1 MLLGAF
7 AEVTAHKAC
16 GQEPQDDA
24 GLSDIGV
31 HRLDQGLIE
40 ENLAVHP
47 DLERSGEVAAR
58 RDHDFEEHPLS
69 AGDGRA
75 AVVSLPAGLS
85 GVRAF
90 SGSRFVGAP
99 DEAPRVASVMK
110 NETPEGL
117 ARRS

>member
-40 ENLAVHP
+40 EDLAVHP
-47 DLERSGEVAAR
+47 DFERSGEVAAR
-58 RDHDFEEHPLS
+58 RDHDFEEVPL
-69 AGDGRA
+69 ADGDRRA
-75 AVVSLPAGLS
+75 AVVSLPAGPPACGPS
-85 GVRAF
+85 A
-90 SGSRFVGAP
+90 GA
-99 DEAPRVASVMK
+99 AWLGLQTRSSVL
-110 NETPEGL
+110 PVL
-117 ARRS
+117 

>member
-31 HRLDQGLIE
+31 HHLDQGLIE
-40 ENLAVHP
+40 EDLAVHP
-47 DLERSGEVAAR
+47 DFERSGEIAAR
-58 RDHDFEEHPLS
+58 RDHDFEKVPL
-69 AGDGRA
+69 ADGDGGA
-75 AVVSLPAGLS
+75 AVVDPPAGLS

-90 SGSRFVGAP
+90 SGSQFVGAP
-99 DEAPRVASVMK
+99 DEVERVAGVMK
-110 NETPEGL
+110 NEAPEGI